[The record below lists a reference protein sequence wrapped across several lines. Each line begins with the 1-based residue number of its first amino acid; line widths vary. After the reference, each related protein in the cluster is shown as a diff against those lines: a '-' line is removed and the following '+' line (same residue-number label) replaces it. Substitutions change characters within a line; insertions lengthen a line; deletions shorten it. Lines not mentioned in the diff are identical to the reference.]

1 MHDVIKSLGSDKVK
15 DRQEGLA
22 AIKEVF
28 SQDSAVENF
37 AIENGTVRQENFM
50 LVFQALFRV
59 VGKEKDLATRST
71 SAKSVSTA
79 AALRRLSDSANT
91 LRWLIERTVH
101 LMNGKVATTCTRHL
115 VKFLQ
120 DSEKIFDS
128 VALDYSKALRS
139 ILAYN
144 AHLDHLNEDSWLS
157 IVSLAF
163 NVILGDPIQRHLV
176 GEDEMEVMNEV
187 DSEMYAEDTAEDE
200 TDQHPST
207 SKGKKRSRRDNT
219 PLPILSPRKQKSLRK
234 KRHVVVSVSLEQV
247 EFTSVLRLLLSAPN
261 APLLSAEKV
270 EDEREKIN
278 DIGLAVLQRLERFL
292 EMYSADSSLLR
303 DYIAV
308 LSSVLDHLSLNRVI
322 AVQAFARSTWDSLI
336 SLWGTKDKT
345 MKEGLLIVL
354 KQLFPFV
361 TCLPI
366 SEQKLPSFDLAEG
379 IGRLWQLLDSEAENR
394 WGVDG
399 LSLDSLRLRIR
410 GDEKKNSKALEGGF
424 VAKSFQAGWN
434 FDAGQALSWA
444 ILQLQADCTA
454 TVGLVFSCPFNYS
467 CCPPCSYSTFRNRCI
482 PFDRNPSARK
492 RKTQLSHCSTLFKL
506 RVRITSEAITFKF
519 YYFSLTNIGTS
530 FMIR

>member
-1 MHDVIKSLGSDKVK
+1 MHDVIRSLGSDKVK

-22 AIKEVF
+22 AIKVVF
-28 SQDSAVENF
+28 SQDQAVENF
-37 AIENGTVRQENFM
+37 AIESGTVRQENFM

-59 VGKEKDLATRST
+59 VGKEKDSATRST

-101 LMNGKVATTCTRHL
+101 LMNGKVATTCIKHL

-128 VALDYSKALRS
+128 VALDYSKALRC

-176 GEDEMEVMNEV
+176 GEDEMEVVNEI
-187 DSEMYAEDTAEDE
+187 DSDMYAEDTAEDE
-200 TDQHPST
+200 NDQHPST
-207 SKGKKRSRRDNT
+207 SKGKKRSRRENT
-219 PLPILSPRKQKSLRK
+219 PLPILSPRKQKVLK
-234 KRHVVVSVSLEQV
+234 KRRHVVVSVTLEQV

-261 APLLSAEKV
+261 APLLSTEKSQ
-270 EDEREKIN
+270 DERETFN

-292 EMYSADSSLLR
+292 EMYPADSSLLR

-345 MKEGLLIVL
+345 MKEGLLIVF

-361 TCLPI
+361 TCPPI
-366 SEQKLPSFDLAEG
+366 SEKKLPNFDMAEG

-399 LSLDSLRLRIR
+399 LSLNSLRLRIHR
-410 GDEKKNSKALEGGF
+410 DENNSQAAVGGF

-444 ILQLQADCTA
+444 ILQLQADCAA

-467 CCPPCSYSTFRNRCI
+467 CCPLCSYSTFRNRCI
-482 PFDRNPSARK
+482 PPDRNPSARK
-492 RKTQLSHCSTLFKL
+492 QKTQLSHCSTLFKP
-506 RVRITSEAITFKF
+506 RVRITSGVITFKF
-519 YYFSLTNIGTS
+519 CCFLLTSIGTS
-530 FMIR
+530 FMVR